1 MRAVIVLGI
10 DPGSR
15 RCGYGAVVREGS
27 RLRVVDSGVLVPG
40 DLPMPERLGVIL
52 DGLMALFE
60 RVRAAEVA
68 VEQVFSGA
76 SARSALL
83 LGQARGVVLAAAAR
97 AGLPVFEY
105 APAQVKLALTGNG
118 RADKP
123 QMQRMARALFGVGAQ
138 LSDEADAV
146 ALAVCH
152 LAHRAARGRV
162 AASDPAAP
170 APARGRTVPDARI
183 PGARRRH
190 GAAG

>member
-1 MRAVIVLGI
+1 MRPVIVLGI

-15 RCGYGAVVREGS
+15 RCGYGAVAREGS
-27 RLRVVDSGVLVPG
+27 RLWVVASGKLVPG
-40 DLPMPERLGVIL
+40 DLPMPERLGIIL
-52 DGLMALFE
+52 DRVIDLIE
-60 RVRAAEVA
+60 RIGPSEVA

-105 APAQVKLALTGNG
+105 APAQVKVALTGNG
-118 RADKP
+118 RADKS
-123 QMQRMARALFGVGAQ
+123 QMMRMARALFGVEASV
-138 LSDEADAV
+138 SDEADAV
-146 ALAVCH
+146 AVAVCH

-162 AASDPAAP
+162 GPARHVPVSARNGP
-170 APARGRTVPDARI
+170 APRS

-190 GAAG
+190 GAAR

>member
-1 MRAVIVLGI
+1 MVLGI

-15 RCGYGAVVREGS
+15 RCGWGAVAREGS
-27 RLRVVDSGVLVPG
+27 RLRVVASGVLVPG
-40 DLPMPERLGVIL
+40 DLPVPERLGVML
-52 DGLMALFE
+52 DRLLDLFA
-60 RVRAAEVA
+60 RHGAAEVA
-68 VEQVFSGA
+68 VEQVFAGA

-118 RADKP
+118 RADKS
-123 QMQRMARALFGVGAQ
+123 QMMRMARALFGVQAS

-152 LAHRAARGRV
+152 LAHRAAPGR
-162 AASDPAAP
+162 ASLARSGPARAP
-170 APARGRTVPDARI
+170 A
-183 PGARRRH
+183 ARRRG
-190 GAAG
+190 GADT